1 MRRNDDA
8 FSQYSAALTFE
19 TLADEVLS
27 PEIGKSELNRPLVI
41 LGASPLLIAL
51 AVFRKMSDAEPDE
64 ALTIIFGTQFEIADD
79 FTEDV
84 FEMVLVVAH
93 GI

>member
-1 MRRNDDA
+1 MGSDDDA
-8 FSQYSAALTFE
+8 FSQHSAALTFE
-19 TLADEVLS
+19 TLADEVLTT
-27 PEIGKSELNRPLVI
+27 EIGDSVFDGTLFV
-41 LGASPLLIAL
+41 GIAL
-51 AVFRKMSDAEPDE
+51 ISIAMFRKMADAEPDE

-79 FTEDV
+79 FTEDI